1 VPDEGQKG
9 SPAVTDRPCSTKL
22 PHARCSLP
30 VLAAMALLVSACAT
44 TSASTTAAAAPA
56 AVPTASPEAPSF
68 MFVQSAEAL
77 KVDPAK
83 GTFRMIN
90 VNQQT
95 VYFSDRPY
103 RIAGHITMSD
113 YLKEWTA
120 ALGPDNLGAVPP
132 NATLS
137 AYEAGQAENSIVIV
151 KISQPVVDGKD
162 LVYAYKL
169 IDGKMPAAG
178 GATALFIDKVG
189 VGGGVGAGFHGVGV
203 GGRGPGVR

>member
-1 VPDEGQKG
+1 MLTR
-9 SPAVTDRPCSTKL
+9 SCSTRFS
-22 PHARCSLP
+22 HSSR
-30 VLAAMALLVSACAT
+30 LAFLVATMGLGFTACAT
-44 TSASTTAAAAPA
+44 TSASAPA
-56 AVPTASPEAPSF
+56 APVTTASAAPSQESPSF
-68 MFVQSAEAL
+68 MFVQSADGL

-83 GTFRMIN
+83 GTFRLVN

-95 VYFSDRPY
+95 LYFSDRPY
-103 RIAGHITMSD
+103 RLAGHITMSD
-113 YLKEWTA
+113 YLKEWTT

-137 AYEAGQAENSIVIV
+137 AYEAGQAENTIVIV
-151 KISQPVVDGKD
+151 KISQPVVDGRD

>member
-1 VPDEGQKG
+1 M
-9 SPAVTDRPCSTKL
+9 TIHPCSTRFAYPSRL
-22 PHARCSLP
+22 SFL
-30 VLAAMALLVSACAT
+30 LAAVALGLTACAT
-44 TSASTTAAAAPA
+44 TSTSAPA
-56 AVPTASPEAPSF
+56 APVATASAAPSPEAPSF
-68 MFVQSAEAL
+68 MFVQSAEGL

-83 GTFRMIN
+83 GTIRLVN

-103 RIAGHITMSD
+103 RVAGHITMQQ

-120 ALGPDNLGAVPP
+120 SMGPDNLGAVPP

-137 AYEAGQAENSIVIV
+137 AYEAGQAENAIVIV

-178 GATALFIDKVG
+178 GATALFIDRVG
-189 VGGGVGAGFHGVGV
+189 VGGGVGVGV
-203 GGRGPGVR
+203 GRHR